1 MNASAQNAAA
11 AATGFNPVKQAWTAA
26 SGVVLEAT
34 QLLPD
39 GIILASAL
47 FALATLSMPFGLFFG
62 TMVESAFIYKALAY
76 MGSFL
81 NVNYPAAAVPGVPA
95 AGRQCR
101 TGFLY
106 NGPLQDLNTLSMF
119 KGPSDSVPFFPSA
132 PVFMVGTAAAYLF
145 GTLQAQSKEL
155 EALGPA
161 YSSRFYVSLFSLSAL
176 VLLMILYRTSQGC
189 ESFGSI
195 LITFPLAIFV
205 GLMLVAQ
212 NRRLFGEESIN
223 LLGIPLLRNR
233 AANGKRLYICP
244 TQVK

>member
-1 MNASAQNAAA
+1 MNASAQNT
-11 AATGFNPVKQAWTAA
+11 ATGFNPVKQAWTAA

-81 NVNYPAAAVPGVPA
+81 NVNYPAGAATTTGTPA
-95 AGRQCR
+95 GGRQCR
-101 TGFLY
+101 TGFT
-106 NGPLQDLNTLSMF
+106 LQDLNTLSMF
-119 KGPSDSVPFFPSA
+119 KGPSDSVPSFPSA

-195 LITFPLAIFV
+195 LITFPLAIFL